1 MKHPFIPVLV
11 LVILSSALPTWSF
24 LPASSVV
31 PRAVPHS
38 FVLLKHQ
45 VVSSVP
51 SEDIPSVRRII
62 QFAVPA
68 MGIWLCSPLLSL
80 VDTSIVGL
88 LAGTADQAALNPAVA
103 ITDYSAR
110 CGFSF
115 LYTAITNNIAAD
127 TDDYSRKD
135 ALRNGIRLASCVG
148 TVFGVAL
155 MILAPTLL
163 RQIMGRGSS
172 GATDAVIWK
181 AALEYT
187 RIRSLGMPAA
197 AVLGT
202 TQAAC
207 LGLQDVQSPLR
218 VVLQAAFVNLVL
230 DVVLVG
236 AGAGAAGA
244 AWATVASQYFALGL
258 FVRWL
263 TTKSSSVD
271 KESSACVTR
280 GILAPTNFPQS
291 NSVLP
296 DRATAKTFLPFW
308 IPVTITQVGRC
319 STYIAMGHVVS
330 TSLSV
335 VAMAANQIVTSIFYT
350 LIPVADS
357 LSLTAQAFLPK
368 LIQSRDKS
376 ATQTFSLN
384 LLKVAIL
391 CGAILGSIAAS
402 IPLALP
408 LFTVDHFVMEQVRQI
423 TPILTLIFSL
433 HGIFCGSEGLL
444 LGRKDLMFLGRMYG
458 IFFAVVP
465 ICMLQIKRA
474 AKLRRNVGLR
484 TVWMTFLVYQLFRI
498 SLWVGRAKWLQDREV
513 SDKDA

>member
-1 MKHPFIPVLV
+1 M
-11 LVILSSALPTWSF
+11 
-24 LPASSVV
+24 V
-31 PRAVPHS
+31 PRTITHS
-38 FVLLKHQ
+38 FVLLKDQ

-51 SEDIPSVRRII
+51 SEDIPSVRRIV

-127 TDDYSRKD
+127 TDDDSRKD

-148 TVFGVAL
+148 SVFGVAL

-163 RQIMGRGSS
+163 RQIMGRSS
-172 GATDAVIWK
+172 PAATDAVIWK

-218 VVLQAAFVNLVL
+218 VVIQAAAVNLVL

-263 TTKSSSVD
+263 TTESTDVD
-271 KESSACVTR
+271 KKSTSVTR
-280 GILAPTNFPQS
+280 GILAPTNSSESKSIF
-291 NSVLP
+291 P

-368 LIQSRDKS
+368 HMKSKDKT

-391 CGAILGSIAAS
+391 CGAILGSVAAS

-408 LFTVDHFVMEQVRQI
+408 LFTVDHLVMEQVRQI

-444 LGRKDLMFLGRMYG
+444 LGRKDLKFLGRMYG

-474 AKLRRNVGLR
+474 AKLGRNVGLR

-498 SLWVGRAKWLQDREV
+498 SLWVGRAKWLQDRET
-513 SDKDA
+513 SDKDALLIKSKV

>member
-1 MKHPFIPVLV
+1 MKHPLIPLLV
-11 LVILSSALPTWSF
+11 AVILSSALPAWSF
-24 LPASSVV
+24 LPRSSLL
-31 PRAVPHS
+31 PRTVPHS
-38 FVLLKHQ
+38 FVLLKAQ
-45 VVSSVP
+45 AVSSVP
-51 SEDIPSVRRII
+51 SEEIPSVRRIV

-68 MGIWLCSPLLSL
+68 MGIWFCSPLLSL

-127 TDDYSRKD
+127 TDDDSRKD
-135 ALRNGIRLASCVG
+135 ALRSGIRLASCVG

-163 RQIMGRGSS
+163 RQIMGRSS
-172 GATDAVIWK
+172 SAATDTVIWK

-202 TQAAC
+202 MQAAC

-218 VVLQAAFVNLVL
+218 VVLQAAVVNLVL
-230 DVVLVG
+230 DAVLVG

-263 TTKSSSVD
+263 TTKSSSSVGE
-271 KESSACVTR
+271 ESASVTR
-280 GILAPTNFPQS
+280 GILAPTNSPKS
-291 NSVLP
+291 NSILP
-296 DRATAKTFLPFW
+296 DRATAKKFLPFW

-368 LIQSRDKS
+368 LMQSKDKR

-391 CGAILGSIAAS
+391 CGAVLGSIAAS
-402 IPLALP
+402 IQLALP

-444 LGRKDLMFLGRMYG
+444 LGRKDLKFLGRMYG

-474 AKLRRNVGLR
+474 AQLGRNAGLR

-498 SLWVGRAKWLQDREV
+498 SLWVGRAKWLQDHETP
-513 SDKDA
+513 DKDA